1 MGGNLDDFFDTSS
14 HFPGSQAVSAPPRY
28 QGPQHHQHQ
37 DRSPTFPSMY
47 LLSGYVPLTPLQ
59 PGTLQFSVV
68 PRYTMHHP
76 QSSKHVVCKVLLYLE
91 VNVCTESHFHY
102 YSESNKNPFYSL
114 FDRHPCFL
122 TLLYHSRVVA
132 FFCSFLPSLLFSP
145 SRLSTKLSLTQQYR
159 DI

>member
-1 MGGNLDDFFDTSS
+1 MIGGFLGGNLNDFFDTSS

-37 DRSPTFPSMY
+37 DRSSTFPSMY

-76 QSSKHVVCKVLLYLE
+76 QSSKHVVCKVLLYLK

-102 YSESNKNPFYSL
+102 YVNPIKIL
-114 FDRHPCFL
+114 FTHCLTATLVFL
-122 TLLYHSRVVA
+122 LCYITPGL
-132 FFCSFLPSLLFSP
+132 
-145 SRLSTKLSLTQQYR
+145 
-159 DI
+159 